1 MNETK
6 VNMQQQAT
14 QLNNQAAQLRSL
26 EAQMGQMANLLTE
39 RQQGSLPSN
48 SEVNPRRD
56 ENEHVKAVTLRSGKD
71 LETKEKPSVTEEVEA
86 EKVIQPSERDDT
98 NKEQLKEKQSEEN
111 ITEAKASIPVP
122 YPQRLKKHK
131 LDKQFTKFMD
141 VFKKLHI
148 NIPFADALEQMPSYV
163 KFMKDILSQKRRLA
177 DFEIVNLT
185 EECSAILQRKLTQ
198 KLKDPGSFTI
208 PCTIGNAIFER
219 ALCDLGASINL
230 MPLSIFKRLGLGEAR
245 PTTVTLQL
253 ADISLKHPRGI
264 IEDVLVKVDKFIF
277 PVDFIVLD
285 MEEDKEIP
293 IILGRPFLATGRAMI
308 DVQRGELK
316 LRVQEEEVKFNVF
329 EAVRHPAESDT
340 CFMAEIVE
348 AIVSSQ
354 SGLTDPLETSLV
366 ENESENLSEEAEEY
380 VKWMDYFGQNRR
392 KYFESLGEGVKT
404 SVPSIEQPPKMEQKP
419 LPSHLKYA
427 YLGVESTLP
436 VIISSSLTAM
446 EEEKLLRVLRD
457 HKQALGWSLADLK
470 GIRPSMCMHRILL
483 EDGHKPSVEAQR
495 RLNPTMKEV
504 VRKEVLKW
512 LDTGV
517 IYPIS
522 DSAWVSPVQVVPKKG
537 GITVIRTENNI
548 LLPSRTVTGWRIC
561 IDYRKLNKATRK
573 DHFPLPFLDQMLDR
587 LAGHEYYC
595 FLDGYSG
602 YNQIAIAPD
611 DQEKTTFTCPYG
623 TFAFRRMP
631 FGLCNAP
638 GTFQR
643 CMMAIFSDMV
653 EKTIEIFMDDFSV
666 MGNSFDNCLD
676 NLRAVLARC
685 EEINLV
691 LNWEKC
697 HFMVQEGI
705 VLGHR
710 ISARGIEVDKA
721 KIEAIEKLPPPSSV
735 KGIRSFLG
743 HAGFY
748 RRFIKD
754 FSQITKPLSNLLVH
768 GIPFEF
774 DSQCLHAF
782 SVLKDKLIS
791 APIVVAPDWSYPF
804 ELMCYASDFAI
815 GAVLGQKREK
825 IFQVI
830 YYASRTLNDAQLNYA
845 TTEKELLAIVFAFD
859 KFRPY
864 LIGNKVVVHT
874 DHSAIKYLMT
884 KKDAKP
890 RLIRWVLLL
899 QELDVEIKDKKGT
912 ENLVADHL
920 SRLEGARD
928 DVPVNDEFPDEK
940 LFAIED
946 KRAVPWFADFV
957 NYLVAK
963 VIPPEFNYQQKK
975 RFFAHLKH
983 YYWEKPILYRHCA
996 DQVIR
1001 RCVPGDAQHSK
1012 PLSRSAVWWTLW
1024 WPENG
1029 SQSTPI
1035 GFLLAFLI

>member
-1 MNETK
+1 
-6 VNMQQQAT
+6 
-14 QLNNQAAQLRSL
+14 
-26 EAQMGQMANLLTE
+26 
-39 RQQGSLPSN
+39 
-48 SEVNPRRD
+48 
-56 ENEHVKAVTLRSGKD
+56 
-71 LETKEKPSVTEEVEA
+71 
-86 EKVIQPSERDDT
+86 
-98 NKEQLKEKQSEEN
+98 
-111 ITEAKASIPVP
+111 
-122 YPQRLKKHK
+122 
-131 LDKQFTKFMD
+131 
-141 VFKKLHI
+141 
-148 NIPFADALEQMPSYV
+148 
-163 KFMKDILSQKRRLA
+163 
-177 DFEIVNLT
+177 
-185 EECSAILQRKLTQ
+185 
-198 KLKDPGSFTI
+198 
-208 PCTIGNAIFER
+208 
-219 ALCDLGASINL
+219 

-253 ADISLKHPRGI
+253 ADKSLKHSRGV

-277 PVDFIVLD
+277 PADFIVLD
-285 MEEDKEIP
+285 MEKDKEIP

-316 LRVQEEEVKFNVF
+316 LRVQEDEVKFNVF

-354 SGLTDPLETSLV
+354 SGLTDPLKASLV
-366 ENESENLSEEAEEY
+366 ENDSENMSEEAEEY
-380 VKWMDYFGQNRR
+380 VKWMDSFGPNRR
-392 KYFESLGEGVKT
+392 KYFESLGEGAKT
-404 SVPSIEQPPKMEQKP
+404 PVPSVEQPPKMEQKP

-427 YLGVESTLP
+427 YLGVASTLP
-436 VIISSSLTAM
+436 VIISASLTEL

-457 HKQALGWSLADLK
+457 HRNALGWSLADLK
-470 GIRPSMCMHRILL
+470 GIHPSMCMHRILL
-483 EDGHKPSVEAQR
+483 EEGYKPSVEAQR

-537 GITVIRTENNI
+537 GTTVIRTENNI

-573 DHFPLPFLDQMLDR
+573 DHFPLSFLDQMLDR
-587 LAGHEYYC
+587 LAGYEYYC
-595 FLDGYSG
+595 FLEGYSG
-602 YNQIAIAPD
+602 YNQIAIAPE

-631 FGLCNAP
+631 FGLCNAT

-653 EKTIEIFMDDFSV
+653 EKTIEIFMDDFSIL
-666 MGNSFDNCLD
+666 GNSFDNCLE
-676 NLRAVLARC
+676 NLRSVLIRC
-685 EEINLV
+685 EETNLV
-691 LNWEKC
+691 PNWQMC

-710 ISARGIEVDKA
+710 ISARGIEVDRA

-754 FSQITKPLSNLLVH
+754 FSQIAKPLSNLLVQ

-791 APIVVAPDWSYPF
+791 APIVVAPDWFFPF
-804 ELMCYASDFAI
+804 ELMCDASDFAI

-830 YYASRTLNDAQLNYA
+830 YYASKTLNDA
-845 TTEKELLAIVFAFD
+845 
-859 KFRPY
+859 
-864 LIGNKVVVHT
+864 
-874 DHSAIKYLMT
+874 
-884 KKDAKP
+884 
-890 RLIRWVLLL
+890 
-899 QELDVEIKDKKGT
+899 
-912 ENLVADHL
+912 
-920 SRLEGARD
+920 
-928 DVPVNDEFPDEK
+928 
-940 LFAIED
+940 
-946 KRAVPWFADFV
+946 
-957 NYLVAK
+957 
-963 VIPPEFNYQQKK
+963 
-975 RFFAHLKH
+975 
-983 YYWEKPILYRHCA
+983 
-996 DQVIR
+996 
-1001 RCVPGDAQHSK
+1001 
-1012 PLSRSAVWWTLW
+1012 
-1024 WPENG
+1024 
-1029 SQSTPI
+1029 
-1035 GFLLAFLI
+1035 

>member
-1 MNETK
+1 
-6 VNMQQQAT
+6 
-14 QLNNQAAQLRSL
+14 
-26 EAQMGQMANLLTE
+26 
-39 RQQGSLPSN
+39 
-48 SEVNPRRD
+48 
-56 ENEHVKAVTLRSGKD
+56 
-71 LETKEKPSVTEEVEA
+71 
-86 EKVIQPSERDDT
+86 
-98 NKEQLKEKQSEEN
+98 
-111 ITEAKASIPVP
+111 
-122 YPQRLKKHK
+122 
-131 LDKQFTKFMD
+131 
-141 VFKKLHI
+141 
-148 NIPFADALEQMPSYV
+148 
-163 KFMKDILSQKRRLA
+163 
-177 DFEIVNLT
+177 
-185 EECSAILQRKLTQ
+185 
-198 KLKDPGSFTI
+198 
-208 PCTIGNAIFER
+208 
-219 ALCDLGASINL
+219 
-230 MPLSIFKRLGLGEAR
+230 
-245 PTTVTLQL
+245 
-253 ADISLKHPRGI
+253 
-264 IEDVLVKVDKFIF
+264 
-277 PVDFIVLD
+277 
-285 MEEDKEIP
+285 
-293 IILGRPFLATGRAMI
+293 
-308 DVQRGELK
+308 
-316 LRVQEEEVKFNVF
+316 
-329 EAVRHPAESDT
+329 
-340 CFMAEIVE
+340 
-348 AIVSSQ
+348 
-354 SGLTDPLETSLV
+354 
-366 ENESENLSEEAEEY
+366 
-380 VKWMDYFGQNRR
+380 
-392 KYFESLGEGVKT
+392 
-404 SVPSIEQPPKMEQKP
+404 
-419 LPSHLKYA
+419 
-427 YLGVESTLP
+427 
-436 VIISSSLTAM
+436 
-446 EEEKLLRVLRD
+446 
-457 HKQALGWSLADLK
+457 
-470 GIRPSMCMHRILL
+470 
-483 EDGHKPSVEAQR
+483 
-495 RLNPTMKEV
+495 MKEA

-537 GITVIRTENNI
+537 GTTVIRTENNI

-573 DHFPLPFLDQMLDR
+573 DHFPLSFLDRMLDR

-602 YNQIAIAPD
+602 YNQIAIAPE

-666 MGNSFDNCLD
+666 LGNSFDNCLE

-685 EEINLV
+685 EETNLV

-710 ISARGIEVDKA
+710 ILARGIEVDRA

-735 KGIRSFLG
+735 KGIQSFLG

-754 FSQITKPLSNLLVH
+754 FSQIAKPLSNLLVQ

-782 SVLKDKLIS
+782 SVLKDKLVS
-791 APIVVAPDWSYPF
+791 APIVVAPDWSFPF
-804 ELMCYASDFAI
+804 ELMCDASDFAI

-845 TTEKELLAIVFAFD
+845 TTEKKLLAIVFAFY

-899 QELDVEIKDKKGT
+899 QEFDVEIKDKKGT

-920 SRLEGARD
+920 SRLERARD
-928 DVPVNDEFPDEK
+928 DIPVND
-940 LFAIED
+940 
-946 KRAVPWFADFV
+946 
-957 NYLVAK
+957 
-963 VIPPEFNYQQKK
+963 
-975 RFFAHLKH
+975 
-983 YYWEKPILYRHCA
+983 
-996 DQVIR
+996 
-1001 RCVPGDAQHSK
+1001 
-1012 PLSRSAVWWTLW
+1012 
-1024 WPENG
+1024 
-1029 SQSTPI
+1029 
-1035 GFLLAFLI
+1035 